1 MIDND
6 PKRIIFQ
13 VTILQFEVVDKY
25 ILLKVRSGNIDDGI
39 TPTFSTVHSTKFSVL
54 NDNQTLYLNELIT
67 WKR

>member
-6 PKRIIFQ
+6 PKWEIFQ

-25 ILLKVRSGNIDDGI
+25 ILLKVRSGNIDDDI

-54 NDNQTLYLNELIT
+54 NDNQTLYLNETIT